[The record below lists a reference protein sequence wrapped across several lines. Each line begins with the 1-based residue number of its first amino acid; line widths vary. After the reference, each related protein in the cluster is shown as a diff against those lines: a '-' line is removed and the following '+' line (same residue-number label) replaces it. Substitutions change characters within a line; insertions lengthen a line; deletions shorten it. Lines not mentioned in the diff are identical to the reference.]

1 MVWERKLG
9 GQGEE
14 VKDGWKRWRDDGRQM
29 ERVRRWK
36 IDGESVMMEY
46 GWRVHD
52 DRRWMG
58 KSGDGRWMKG
68 GMKGG
73 GGVGADWNSG

>member
-29 ERVRRWK
+29 ERVSRWK
-36 IDGESVMMEY
+36 MDGESVMMED
-46 GWRVHD
+46 GWRVYD
-52 DRRWMG
+52 DRRWVG
-58 KSGDGRWMKG
+58 KVWGWQMDEG
-68 GMKGG
+68 GYGG
-73 GGVGADWNSG
+73 EGEEADWNSG